1 MVHNLWLT
9 DQAQPSFQQGE
20 ISAVAQVDICSKTEG
35 NRPQITTP
43 SLFCVEGE
51 SLHVAA
57 FDTRAAPRAVT
68 RRITVAGA
76 PSRIIFSERLNMLI
90 VGSVRVEVKP
100 ARPPQQPKPKRLFR
114 PMIDLIFP
122 DGDPVEMEPNIDGG
136 IPQPPPRDD
145 FWKPGERIM
154 GLLEWFPKG
163 EGKSYHLLVVNTI
176 IGQADKH
183 TGQGRI
189 LILNFVKD
197 ENTGKLRLTEKN
209 PSRCD
214 KPVFSVAAYGDSS
227 LVSGRGNELVLRT
240 LRVSDRKWNEI
251 VTHKLR
257 SPAISISVKYPFIYV
272 TTARESLS
280 VFTFEEDKFV
290 PQFSDNVARDGLR
303 HLHLPSTGITLASN
317 KTCSVA
323 GLWQPPER
331 PISNSLTTLFEAVL
345 PACITQL
352 RQGFVRPPWC
362 VPTHSDQG
370 HPKTSSTI
378 LGSSADGTLYQFDI
392 LNIAEWRLL
401 RFIQNMAMRN
411 PEVCPFTYQGPH
423 RIHIE
428 PSLAKGQYMHVDG
441 DILARIVE
449 RSCERRGIVLL
460 REMLEVERSAE
471 LRFIDFDS
479 PQERLNRFKQL
490 VKEALTVGY
499 GEDPV
504 EVAMVYLTCAVQLV
518 L

>member
-1 MVHNLWLT
+1 
-9 DQAQPSFQQGE
+9 
-20 ISAVAQVDICSKTEG
+20 
-35 NRPQITTP
+35 
-43 SLFCVEGE
+43 
-51 SLHVAA
+51 
-57 FDTRAAPRAVT
+57 
-68 RRITVAGA
+68 
-76 PSRIIFSERLNMLI
+76 MLI

-100 ARPPQQPKPKRLFR
+100 ARPPQQPKSKRVFR

-122 DGDPVEMEPNIDGG
+122 DGDPVKMEPNIDGG
-136 IPQPPPRDD
+136 SPESSPRDAY
-145 FWKPGERIM
+145 WKPGERIM

-176 IGQADKH
+176 IGRADQH

-197 ENTGKLRLTEKN
+197 EKTGKLRLAEKN

-227 LVSGRGNELVLRT
+227 LISGRGDELVLRT
-240 LRVSDRKWNEI
+240 LRVSDRKWNET

-257 SPAISISVKYPFIYV
+257 SPAISISVNFPFIYV
-272 TTARESLS
+272 TTARDSLS

-290 PQFSDNVARDGLR
+290 PQFSDSVARDGLR
-303 HLHLPSTGITLASN
+303 HLHLPGTGMTLASN

-352 RQGFVRPPWC
+352 RQGFVRPPWR
-362 VPTHSDQG
+362 VPTYPQQEN
-370 HPKTSSTI
+370 PKARPAI
-378 LGSSADGTLYQFDI
+378 LGSSADGALYQFEI
-392 LNIAEWRLL
+392 LTMVKWRLL
-401 RFIQNMAMRN
+401 RFIQNMALRH
-411 PEVCPFTYQGPH
+411 PEVCPFTHQGPH
-423 RIHIE
+423 RVHLE
-428 PSLAKGQYMHVDG
+428 PSMAKGEYMHVDG

-449 RSCERRGIVLL
+449 RGGTDLL
-460 REMLEVERSAE
+460 RRMLKVETSAE
-471 LRFIDFDS
+471 LRFVDFDS
-479 PQERLNRFKQL
+479 PQERKNRFEQL
-490 VKEALTVGY
+490 VKEALMLGH

-504 EVAMVYLTCAVQLV
+504 EVAMMYLTRAVQPV

>member
-1 MVHNLWLT
+1 
-9 DQAQPSFQQGE
+9 
-20 ISAVAQVDICSKTEG
+20 
-35 NRPQITTP
+35 
-43 SLFCVEGE
+43 
-51 SLHVAA
+51 
-57 FDTRAAPRAVT
+57 
-68 RRITVAGA
+68 
-76 PSRIIFSERLNMLI
+76 MLI
-90 VGSVRVEVKP
+90 VGSVKVEVKP
-100 ARPPQQPKPKRLFR
+100 ARPPQQPKPKRVFR

-122 DGDPVEMEPNIDGG
+122 DGELVKKESNIDGG
-136 IPQPPPRDD
+136 ITPCDA

-176 IGQADKH
+176 IGRADRH
-183 TGQGRI
+183 TAQGRI

-197 ENTGKLRLTEKN
+197 ENTGKLRLAEKN

-227 LVSGRGNELVLRT
+227 LVSGRGDELVLRT
-240 LRVSDRKWNEI
+240 LRVSDRKWNET

-257 SPAISISVKYPFIYV
+257 SPAISISVNFPFIYV

-280 VFTFEEDKFV
+280 VFIFEEDKFV
-290 PQFSDNVARDGLR
+290 PQFSDSVARDGLR
-303 HLHLPSTGITLASN
+303 HLHLPGTGITLASN

-345 PACITQL
+345 PVCITQL
-352 RQGFVRPPWC
+352 RQGFVKPPWR
-362 VPTHSDQG
+362 VPTHSQQENL
-370 HPKTSSTI
+370 KSSSTI
-378 LGSSADGTLYQFDI
+378 LGSSADGALYQFEI
-392 LNIAEWRLL
+392 LNMAEWRLL

-411 PEVCPFTYQGPH
+411 PVVCPFTHQGPH
-423 RIHIE
+423 RMRLE
-428 PSLAKGQYMHVDG
+428 PSTAKGEYMHVDG

-449 RSCERRGIVLL
+449 RGGIGLL
-460 REMLEVERSAE
+460 RRMLKVERSEE
-471 LRFIDFDS
+471 LRFVDFDS
-479 PQERLNRFKQL
+479 PQERLDRFEQL
-490 VKEALTVGY
+490 VKEALVVGK

-504 EVAMVYLTCAVQLV
+504 EVAMMYLTRAVQRV